1 MLDSNP
7 GQLPQQSGVLYIR
20 TPLKLEILLSIGS
33 YGYTAYDVTYT
44 WAKVRGELHKHPRP
58 KKRSQS
64 EISAKK

>member
-44 WAKVRGELHKHPRP
+44 WAKVRGELQKHHTKEKKP
-58 KKRSQS
+58 KRYFS
-64 EISAKK
+64 